1 MIRTPAPTG
10 GLFAARTNPP
20 GFLRGGF
27 LILNHERTIVM
38 TDEASRSDDAS
49 GVRFNGLIKAKCFPH
64 WHDLIRTAA
73 HRWGMHP
80 SEYIRFALA
89 DRLASDG
96 FDLAPPPNRAADQR
110 AA

>member
-1 MIRTPAPTG
+1 
-10 GLFAARTNPP
+10 
-20 GFLRGGF
+20 
-27 LILNHERTIVM
+27 M
-38 TDEASRSDDAS
+38 TDEISRSDVS

-96 FDLAPPPNRAADQR
+96 FDLAPPASTSGPADRRAA
-110 AA
+110 